1 MAAVPKGL
9 AGQQPPPGGERGQ
22 MPGMPFT
29 VIFIL
34 HRKPWEPKDESVSS
48 TCKRSRRWA
57 EGSAGE
63 GGACGVRLCAGRR
76 RGLGRLRQ
84 TGRERAGAPGSG
96 PAWPSIASS
105 AVNAGPCAQSHLGR
119 LPSPPPRNSPDSKT
133 LSCPSIAETISLAG
147 GQR

>member
-9 AGQQPPPGGERGQ
+9 ARQQPPPGGERGQ

-34 HRKPWEPKDESVSS
+34 HRKPWEPKGESVSS

-76 RGLGRLRQ
+76 RGLGCLRQ
-84 TGRERAGAPGSG
+84 TGRERAGAPGSR
-96 PAWPSIASS
+96 PAWPSMASS

-119 LPSPPPRNSPDSKT
+119 LPSPPPRNSPDSKA